1 MASIEYRPR
10 TTRVIAYLDKQK
22 HCFRLGRVTRKAA
35 QRFANNIDTLLHER
49 RCNLPVS
56 REVSLWLAGLDDTI
70 YCQLAERGLVEPRV
84 GADTLGA
91 FIDAYVASRS
101 DVTDRRREKLR
112 QAKRRLIE
120 FFGDVELASVTAGAA
135 DEYAR
140 WLLKQVAPT
149 TAQKECQI
157 AAQFFRHAFRKKR
170 ITENPFVGVT
180 VGTATN
186 DERRVFVSR
195 EVVSKV
201 LNACPNWQWRTVV
214 ALARFGG
221 LRCSSE
227 VALLKWSD
235 IHWDSDRFTVTSP
248 KTKRYGKPSRVVP
261 LFSELRGPLDEAFAM
276 AQEGEQWVIP
286 MLGGQTV
293 KNLSTTLKKIIRRA
307 GVEVW
312 PKPFQNMRASRQTE
326 LEQKFPTY
334 VVCKWLGNTPHVA
347 LKHYLT
353 VTDEDYQKAVQNWG
367 LTGDK
372 LGTQPPAEPRTGV
385 HEKTRVAQNIG
396 ENASFSEVV
405 DILENARV
413 AGTGFEPATSRL

>member
-1 MASIEYRPR
+1 M
-10 TTRVIAYLDKQK
+10 
-22 HCFRLGRVTRKAA
+22 
-35 QRFANNIDTLLHER
+35 
-49 RCNLPVS
+49 
-56 REVSLWLAGLDDTI
+56 
-70 YCQLAERGLVEPRV
+70 
-84 GADTLGA
+84 
-91 FIDAYVASRS
+91 
-101 DVTDRRREKLR
+101 
-112 QAKRRLIE
+112 
-120 FFGDVELASVTAGAA
+120 
-135 DEYAR
+135 
-140 WLLKQVAPT
+140 
-149 TAQKECQI
+149 
-157 AAQFFRHAFRKKR
+157 
-170 ITENPFVGVT
+170 
-180 VGTATN
+180 
-186 DERRVFVSR
+186 
-195 EVVSKV
+195 
-201 LNACPNWQWRTVV
+201 LNVCPNWQWRTVV

-221 LRCSSE
+221 IRCSSE

-372 LGTQPPAEPRTGV
+372 LGTQPPAEPRTGA

-413 AGTGFEPATSRL
+413 AGTGFEREPCAPVNSQIVSRGAAKSGALDAAHQNVEAELNEMTSIWPLLSADLRKAVLTIIRAGRDG